1 MLFDYLRRLRSC
13 RNATS
18 MVDVDRSV
26 GKTLL
31 RFAWLCVIAA
41 SLPYHLWAEDA
52 RGSLMPLHEVKKGM
66 TGYGLTVFD
75 GRDIEKFDVEIL
87 GVLENIGPDHS
98 LILAKVDSD
107 LLRVS
112 GVIAGMSGSP
122 IYIGDRLIGALAYSW
137 MFARS
142 PVAGITPIEQM
153 LGIERH
159 ARGSVTGSVVQATAG
174 EVFDALASHDLQA
187 LRVIFDQILPPMR
200 IASGGASP
208 ISIPLS
214 MSQFDPGTL
223 AKFGPWLEAANFLPV
238 PMGSTSASGT
248 ANAMTRTAL
257 APGDAVAAVLVDG
270 AFSLAATGTV
280 THVNGDEIYAFGHP
294 FLHMGSIDFP
304 MAGADVVT
312 VMPSLA
318 SSFKLSNMGE
328 IVGALT
334 QDRLPGVYGKLGQ
347 EARTVPLRFSLE
359 SAAGLRDYDLRV
371 VDHPSLFPLI
381 LAMVADSIVA
391 NAQRGGGERTVMM
404 EAAIH
409 LEGREP
415 IRISEGFTGTNARQA
430 IPLYL
435 AVVSGYLISNEFSD
449 MKLDKVEIRLR
460 HDDEPRVAK
469 LVDAR
474 VETPE
479 NGRIR
484 PGDTIR
490 VRAQLK
496 PFRGEA
502 FYHTIEVPLPES
514 LQPGPLYLFVG
525 SGSALTRL
533 EFTLVPPSPR
543 SVSQVV
549 NVVERLRPSTELRVS
564 VYAPSEGA
572 VVGGVYLPELP
583 PTMHLVTIEE
593 KGAIGGSP
601 VKYHPVSHQ
610 AHSFDQVISGAHR
623 IDLKVDPLF

>member
-1 MLFDYLRRLRSC
+1 MFTDYLSWSRSC
-13 RNATS
+13 RNAAP
-18 MVDVDRSV
+18 VRYVDRGV
-26 GKTLL
+26 GKRLL
-31 RFAWLCVIAA
+31 SFLFLCLIAA
-41 SLPYHLWAEDA
+41 SLSHDLRAEEP
-52 RGSLMPLHEVKKGM
+52 RPGLMPLGEVKKGM
-66 TGYGLTVFD
+66 TGYGLSVFD
-75 GRDIEKFDVEIL
+75 GSDVERFDVEIL

-98 LILAKVDSD
+98 LILARIDSE
-107 LLRVS
+107 LLRDS

-122 IYIGDRLIGALAYSW
+122 VYIDGRLIGALAYSW
-137 MFARS
+137 MFATS
-142 PVAGITPIEQM
+142 PIAGITPIEQM

-159 ARGSVTGSVVQATAG
+159 ARSSLAGPVIEATAG
-174 EVFDALASHDLQA
+174 EIFDALASQDLQA
-187 LRVIFDQILPPMR
+187 MQAIFDQIVPAMAMNR
-200 IASGGASP
+200 GGATP

-214 MSQFDPGTL
+214 MAQFDPGTL
-223 AKFGPWLEAANFLPV
+223 ARFGPWLEAANFLPV
-238 PMGSTSASGT
+238 PMGSSGGGAAGEST
-248 ANAMTRTAL
+248 GRIL

-280 THVNGDEIYAFGHP
+280 THVDGNELYGFGHP
-294 FLHMGSIDFP
+294 FLHMGAIDFP
-304 MAGADVVT
+304 MASADVVT

-318 SSFKLSNMGE
+318 SSFKLSNMGP
-328 IVGALT
+328 IVGTLT
-334 QDRLPGVYGKLGQ
+334 QDRLPGVYGRLGQ
-347 EARTVPLRFSLE
+347 EAKTVPLKFSLD

-371 VDHPSLFPLI
+371 VDHPTLFPLI

-404 EAAIH
+404 EAVIH
-409 LEGREP
+409 LKDREP
-415 IRISEGFTGTNARQA
+415 IHISEGFTGSSARQA
-430 IPLYL
+430 IPIYL

-449 MKLDKVEIRLR
+449 MKLDRIDVRLR

-490 VRAQLK
+490 VRTQLK

-502 FYHTIEVPLPES
+502 FHHTIEIPLPES

-533 EFTLVPPSPR
+533 EFMLVPPSPQ

-549 NVVERLRPSTELRVS
+549 KVVERLRPSTELRVS
-564 VYAPSEGA
+564 AYALSDGA

-583 PTMHLVTIEE
+583 PTMHLVTVEE

-601 VKYHPVSHQ
+601 VKYHPVSHN
-610 AHSFDQVISGAHR
+610 AHSFDQIISGAHR